1 MEHCV
6 YLETNTSHKR
16 VPRHWESSILKM
28 PEKMSRTARTAVVP
42 RIEALQRT
50 KQAMQTTATQKT
62 ISRLPHSCLW
72 DRTSISKDIGN
83 RKSKMR

>member
-42 RIEALQRT
+42 RIEALQGT
-50 KQAMQTTATQKT
+50 KQAMQTTAWKLAVMVHSNAVTHSNT
-62 ISRLPHSCLW
+62 IQGIL
-72 DRTSISKDIGN
+72 
-83 RKSKMR
+83 